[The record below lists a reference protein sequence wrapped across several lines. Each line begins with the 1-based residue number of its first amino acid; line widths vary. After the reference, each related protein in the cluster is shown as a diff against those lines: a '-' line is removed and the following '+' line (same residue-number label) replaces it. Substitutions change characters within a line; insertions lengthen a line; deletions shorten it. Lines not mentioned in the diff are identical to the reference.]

1 MDATRPAQSPSKS
14 WVPALCLL
22 RRGLLVA
29 SASDNGVDRRDRA
42 DRDLGR
48 LNLERWNLR
57 RRGARHGRRRPHDQ
71 PDAATGQGHT
81 ATTITNREDRDAGP
95 RN

>member
-22 RRGLLVA
+22 RRGLLV
-29 SASDNGVDRRDRA
+29 STASDKALTGA
-42 DRDLGR
+42 
-48 LNLERWNLR
+48 NLERWNLR
-57 RRGARHGRRRPHDQ
+57 RRGARHGRRRPRDQ